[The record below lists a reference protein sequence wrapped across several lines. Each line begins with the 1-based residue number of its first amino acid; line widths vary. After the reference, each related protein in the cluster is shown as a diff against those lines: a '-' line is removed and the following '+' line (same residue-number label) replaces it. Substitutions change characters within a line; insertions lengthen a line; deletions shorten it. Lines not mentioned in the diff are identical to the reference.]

1 LIAVA
6 VAATLVA
13 LRAGLKSETAKKV
26 VGTVMRGAIAGAAGA
41 LPRLVLLRIAEK
53 VTR

>member
-13 LRAGLKSETAKKV
+13 LRAGLNSETAKKV
-26 VGTVMRGAIAGAAGA
+26 VGTVMKGVIAGAARA